1 LPDESTEL
9 QDNWKKIVNKSIL
22 KKPIYKIRG
31 RNKTVKIIFKFLLW
45 SLPVRYFIKIK
56 ISNNYSFTEKLH
68 PLLDTTNVDLGTS
81 VLLQV
86 QTFAFQKNRNMKIV
100 LTGSLGHI
108 SKPLAQILIKKGH
121 SVTVISSKIERQKDI
136 ESLGA
141 KAAIG
146 TMEDVDFL
154 TETFTGADIVYLM
167 EAIGA
172 HRFFDQQLDYMAAIN
187 EIANNYKQAVQQ
199 SGVKR
204 VVHLSSIGA
213 HTNKGNGILAFHH
226 SAENILKELPEV
238 VSIKFM
244 RPVGFY
250 YNMLAFIPTIKKQ
263 DAIIQNYG
271 GDKKEPWVSPLDIAA
286 VIADEMEKPFSGR
299 HIRYIASDEISPNE
313 AAKIL
318 GEAIGKPGLKWQ
330 QIPDEQILQ
339 RMLAAG
345 MNADIAKGMVEMNA
359 GRRNDVLYEDYYKHR
374 PALGKVKLTDFAK
387 EFAAAYNSK

>member
-187 EIANNYKQAVQQ
+187 EIANKYKQAVQQ